1 MSFRDHNLRS
11 IQDFLDSYPNASVRV
26 KFDGSDNYRHF
37 PSASVTNEAFCEAS
51 DNGFVFEDFGD
62 AKSEAK
68 TKQKRS
74 FGFVDWFKINAL
86 IRSRDT
92 SETLFGPNV
101 PDPDHATAEPQ
112 TRTPLGVRLDAG
124 DAPTA
129 DWADLGERDFEKALQ
144 TITSID
150 ELNGLANRRRVLRH
164 DFKKWNEA
172 QIGLILNRKFILE
185 NKNG

>member
-1 MSFRDHNLRS
+1 MASFLK
-11 IQDFLDSYPNASVRV
+11 ILGMQKA
-26 KFDGSDNYRHF
+26 
-37 PSASVTNEAFCEAS
+37 
-51 DNGFVFEDFGD
+51 
-62 AKSEAK
+62 
-68 TKQKRS
+68 KQKRS
-74 FGFVDWFKINAL
+74 KSEAQDLSDWFKINAL
-86 IRSRDT
+86 ENSCEADAKQNDGAFRS
-92 SETLFGPNV
+92 E
-101 PDPDHATAEPQ
+101 DHATAEPQ

-124 DAPTA
+124 DAPFA

>member
-1 MSFRDHNLRS
+1 MTSLDHELRQ
-11 IQDFLDSYPNASVRV
+11 IQDFLAANPNASVHV
-26 KFDGSDNYRHF
+26 KFHGSDTFRNF
-37 PSASVTNEAFCEAS
+37 PSHTVTNDTLS
-51 DNGFVFEDFGD
+51 DTTDTGVVFEDLD
-62 AKSEAK
+62 LLE
-68 TKQKRS
+68 
-74 FGFVDWFKINAL
+74 N
-86 IRSRDT
+86 DT
-92 SETLFGPNV
+92 RATLFGLGV
-101 PDPDHATAEPQ
+101 AGPDPATAEPQ

-129 DWADLGERDFEKALQ
+129 DWADLSERDFEKALQ

>member
-1 MSFRDHNLRS
+1 MTFRDHNLRI
-11 IQDFLDSYPNASVRV
+11 IQDLLDAYPNASVRV

-51 DNGFVFEDFGD
+51 DNGFVFEGFGD

-74 FGFVDWFKINAL
+74 SGFTEWFEINAL
-86 IRSRDT
+86 ENLCEADAKQNDGAFRS
-92 SETLFGPNV
+92 E
-101 PDPDHATAEPQ
+101 DHATAEPH
-112 TRTPLGVRLDAG
+112 TSPPLGGRMDAG

-144 TITSID
+144 TITSVD

>member
-1 MSFRDHNLRS
+1 M
-11 IQDFLDSYPNASVRV
+11 RV
-26 KFDGSDNYRHF
+26 KFDGADNYSHL
-37 PSASVTNEAFCEAS
+37 PPAPVTNEAFCEAS
-51 DNGFVFEDFGD
+51 DNGFVFEDFRD

-68 TKQKRS
+68 TKQTRS
-74 FGFVDWFKINAL
+74 AGFTECFKINAL
-86 IRSRDT
+86 EISCEANAKQNDGAFRS
-92 SETLFGPNV
+92 E
-101 PDPDHATAEPQ
+101 DHAKAEPQ

-124 DAPTA
+124 DAPFA
-129 DWADLGERDFEKALQ
+129 DWADLSERDFEKALQ
-144 TITSID
+144 TITSIN

>member
-68 TKQKRS
+68 TKQNDGAFRS
-74 FGFVDWFKINAL
+74 
-86 IRSRDT
+86 
-92 SETLFGPNV
+92 E
-101 PDPDHATAEPQ
+101 DHATAEFH
-112 TRTPLGVRLDAG
+112 TSSPLGGRMNAG
-124 DAPTA
+124 DAPFA

>member
-1 MSFRDHNLRS
+1 MSDLDKS
-11 IQDFLDSYPNASVRV
+11 LAKLSQFLEKYPNASVRV
-26 KFDGSDNYRHF
+26 KSPNSVNYRHF
-37 PSASVTNEAFCEAS
+37 PSAPVTNEAFCEAP
-51 DNGFVFEDFGD
+51 DNSFVFEDFGD

-68 TKQKRS
+68 TKQTRS
-74 FGFVDWFKINAL
+74 PGFADCFKINAL
-86 IRSRDT
+86 EKSCEANAKQNDGAFRS
-92 SETLFGPNV
+92 E
-101 PDPDHATAEPQ
+101 DHATAEPH
-112 TRTPLGVRLDAG
+112 TSPPLGGRMNAG
-124 DAPTA
+124 DAPTV
-129 DWADLGERDFEKALQ
+129 DWADLGERDFDKALQ

>member
-1 MSFRDHNLRS
+1 MSDLDKS
-11 IQDFLDSYPNASVRV
+11 LAKLSQFLEKYPNASVRV
-26 KFDGSDNYRHF
+26 KFPNSVNYRHF
-37 PSASVTNEAFCEAS
+37 PSDPVTNDNFCDTYDSGLIE
-51 DNGFVFEDFGD
+51 GD
-62 AKSEAK
+62 EIQAGCDTTTTVLSLVE
-68 TKQKRS
+68 
-74 FGFVDWFKINAL
+74 WFKINAL
-86 IRSRDT
+86 DDIATVATPGSTPVASAD
-92 SETLFGPNV
+92 
-101 PDPDHATAEPQ
+101 DHATAEPH
-112 TRTPLGVRLDAG
+112 TSPPLGGRMNAG
-124 DAPTA
+124 DAPTV

>member
-1 MSFRDHNLRS
+1 MTSLVHRLS
-11 IQDFLDSYPNASVRV
+11 QIQDFLAANPNASVRV
-26 KFDGSDNYRHF
+26 KFHGSDTFRNF
-37 PSASVTNEAFCEAS
+37 PSHTVTNDTLS
-51 DNGFVFEDFGD
+51 DTTETGVVFEDLNLLE
-62 AKSEAK
+62 S
-68 TKQKRS
+68 
-74 FGFVDWFKINAL
+74 
-86 IRSRDT
+86 DT
-92 SETLFGPNV
+92 RATLFGPGV
-101 PDPDHATAEPQ
+101 AGSDPAIAEPQ
-112 TRTPLGVRLDAG
+112 TKTPLGVHLDAG

>member
-1 MSFRDHNLRS
+1 MTFRDHNLRI
-11 IQDFLDSYPNASVRV
+11 IQDLLDVYPNASVRV
-26 KFDGSDNYRHF
+26 RFDGSDNYRHF
-37 PSASVTNEAFCEAS
+37 PSAHVTNEAFCEAS

-62 AKSEAK
+62 VKSEAK
-68 TKQKRS
+68 TKQTRS
-74 FGFVDWFKINAL
+74 LEFVEWFKINTLVKSCEADAKQNDGAF
-86 IRSRDT
+86 RS
-92 SETLFGPNV
+92 E
-101 PDPDHATAEPQ
+101 DHATAEPQ

-124 DAPTA
+124 DAPFA

>member
-1 MSFRDHNLRS
+1 MTFRDHNLRI
-11 IQDFLDSYPNASVRV
+11 IQDLLNAYPNASVRV
-26 KFDGSDNYRHF
+26 KFDGSDNYSHF
-37 PSASVTNEAFCEAS
+37 PSAPVTNEAFCEAP

-74 FGFVDWFKINAL
+74 SGFTEWFKINAL
-86 IRSRDT
+86 EKSCEANAKQNDGAFRS
-92 SETLFGPNV
+92 E
-101 PDPDHATAEPQ
+101 DHAKAELHTSP
-112 TRTPLGVRLDAG
+112 PLGGRMNAG
-124 DAPTA
+124 DAPFA
-129 DWADLGERDFEKALQ
+129 DWADLGEKDFEKALQ